1 MNTPRLAS
9 PTRVGMA
16 LVPVIGILATPF
28 LPFAQTPTLWFG
40 WPAVLVWT
48 AFLVLLTVATL
59 HLIEQTYLRNGGAE
73 RDRIEEQEGV
83 VPE

>member
-1 MNTPRLAS
+1 MKTVRLAS
-9 PTRVGMA
+9 PQRVAMA
-16 LVPVIGILATPF
+16 MVPVIGFLITPF
-28 LPFAQTPTLWFG
+28 LPFAQEPTLWFG

-59 HLIEQTYLRNGGAE
+59 HVIEQTYLRSGGAQN
-73 RDRIEEQEGV
+73 DRIEEEEGV